1 MLNPVSTLMLN
12 NFFYRPQEV
21 ADLLGVSRSKIYELL
36 NTKELVA
43 VKENRKTLIT
53 RGSILEYVRKL
64 ERTGKKYGV

>member
-53 RGSILEYVRKL
+53 RGSILGYVQKL